1 MKTSTH
7 ALHVAVECAPFAKIG
22 GLADVVGA
30 LPRWSCRIPGF
41 EASVLLPYYGHLG
54 AAGRELVLRGSVAVA
69 GRDLPWTLW
78 RAANGLA
85 DFPLY
90 LVEHEI
96 FRDGTIYGG
105 HALERQALLGDA
117 ARSLA
122 LASRTEGSPLRR
134 IDVVHAHDH
143 HAAFAALWLRHE
155 VPVMATIHN
164 ARYHG
169 DHSWDAVAGL
179 VPPDTLRGDCD
190 HAGRFNSL
198 KAAVLAARLVTS
210 VSPTHAREL
219 ASRSES
225 SNGLD
230 YAFRAIGPRLIG
242 ILNGID
248 TDAWDPATDP
258 ALVSPFSSS
267 DPSGKARNKEA
278 LCREHGLDP
287 SRPLLAFVGRL
298 VHEKGVEVLLD
309 GLAFMAQRAGTRRDG
324 AQFLVLGTGE
334 SRFEDWLRRLAREH
348 REHVAAAVRHDEALA
363 HLVYAGADMLL
374 MPSWHEPCGLSQ
386 MYALRY
392 GTVPIV
398 NPVGGLRDSVV
409 PFDEA
414 TGRGNGFWMERCDG
428 ASLGEAIARAL
439 AAWRRTATW
448 RMIQKVGMGAELS
461 WAGSAARYAEHSRRI
476 AEAMP

>member
-1 MKTSTH
+1 
-7 ALHVAVECAPFAKIG
+7 
-22 GLADVVGA
+22 
-30 LPRWSCRIPGF
+30 
-41 EASVLLPYYGHLG
+41 
-54 AAGRELVLRGSVAVA
+54 VLRGSIAVS

-78 RAANGLA
+78 RAASAFA

-90 LVEHEI
+90 LLEHEV

-105 HALERQALLGDA
+105 HGLERQALLGDA

-122 LASRTEGSPLRR
+122 LTSRSGSSPFPR

-143 HAAFAALWLRHE
+143 HAAFAALWLRSD
-155 VPVMATIHN
+155 VPVIATIHN

-179 VPPDTLRGDCD
+179 LPPGTLRGDCD

-198 KAAVLAARLVTS
+198 KAAILAARLVTT

-219 ASRSES
+219 ASRPES

-230 YAFRAIGPRLIG
+230 YAFRAIGARLIG
-242 ILNGID
+242 ILNGVD
-248 TDAWDPATDP
+248 TDAWNPAADP
-258 ALVSPFSSS
+258 ALVAPFSAS
-267 DPSGKARNKEA
+267 DLSGKARNKEA
-278 LCREHGLDP
+278 VCREHGLDP
-287 SRPLLAFVGRL
+287 SRALLAFVGRL
-298 VHEKGVEVLLD
+298 VPEKGVEVLLD
-309 GLAFMAQRAGTRRDG
+309 VLAFMAQRAGAGRDE

-334 SRFEDWLRRLAREH
+334 GHFEDWLRRLAREH
-348 REHVAAAVRHDEALA
+348 PRHVAAAVRHDEALA

-398 NPVGGLRDSVV
+398 NPVGGLRDSIT
-409 PFDEA
+409 PFDGT

-428 ASLGEAIARAL
+428 AALGQAIARAM
-439 AAWRRTATW
+439 AAWRQDATW
-448 RMIQKVGMGAELS
+448 RMIQANGMGTELS
-461 WAGSAARYAEHSRRI
+461 WAASAARYAESSRQV
-476 AEAMP
+476 AEATS